1 MQPDKNEEMSLE
13 TFILP
18 MEDGTEQEFAILGE
32 FTFEGKGYIVV
43 VAVENDELG
52 DEMVLYSCEYDGD
65 DMIVNYIEDEEEY
78 RRAAAAYDAM
88 VEGA

>member
-1 MQPDKNEEMSLE
+1 
-13 TFILP
+13 
-18 MEDGTEQEFAILGE
+18 
-32 FTFEGKGYIVV
+32 
-43 VAVENDELG
+43 
-52 DEMVLYSCEYDGD
+52 MVLYSCEYDGD